1 MAAAKPPAARTAA
14 QTDADASAVI
24 IPQTPPPGAE
34 PPPEGESGGDLTV
47 AKTMTATG
55 DGNTG
60 NSSPEPTGLIEV
72 VVRAKHTVRH
82 DGQHYHQ
89 NTTLEIN
96 SEDAERLRNIGFVEY
111 LEDVQLALKSA
122 AGVSV
127 TTKGGVAITKGE

>member
-14 QTDADASAVI
+14 QTGADASAVI
-24 IPQTPPPGAE
+24 IPQTPPPSDE
-34 PPPEGESGGDLTV
+34 LPPESESGGDSAV
-47 AKTMTATG
+47 AKTTPATG

-60 NSSPEPTGLIEV
+60 NSSSEPTGLIEV

-89 NTTLEIN
+89 NMMLELS
-96 SEDAERLRNIGFVEY
+96 SEDAERLRAIGFVEY
-111 LEDVQLALKSA
+111 LEDVQVALKSA

-127 TTKGGVAITKGE
+127 TTNSGVAITKGE